1 MLRQDQDTQTIDSYP
16 TVLGGNFL
24 STTSNEHIFMSA
36 FNDAACGMAVVS
48 HEGKW
53 LNVNKAFCRLL
64 GYRKED
70 LLNKSFHD
78 ITHPDDLAD
87 EEQFLPLMAANK
99 TRNFQKEKRYIHK
112 NGNTVWALLS
122 VSSVYDEDGNIP
134 FVINQ
139 IFDITPR
146 KKIEFE
152 LLKAKEEAIHAN
164 KAKSYFLSRM
174 SHELRTPLN
183 AILGFADLL
192 NLTAEES
199 SQAYVGQIQ
208 KAGKH
213 LLDLINEVLEIA
225 RIESGGMSLS
235 MEATNADALIEESMN
250 LLAPMAAKHNISL
263 EHSLTDTCSVNAD
276 PQRFKQVMIN
286 LLSNAIKYNSEGG
299 RVLVRSK
306 QTAGYVSIEVQ
317 DEGKGI
323 SSEHLNDIFLPF
335 NRLGAEQTTI
345 EGTGIGLT
353 LSKHLVEAMGG
364 SIHIKSELGL
374 GSTFEVRFKCA
385 QEAAE
390 LIVQN
395 KQDSSS
401 PFTHEQEIMI
411 VYVEDNISNRGLM
424 NSIMNR
430 VPNMHLSMAN
440 DGTEGLELIKT
451 SVPDV
456 VLLDLHMP
464 GLSGEDVLKELK
476 ADSLTANIPVVIVS
490 ADATPNRIEDLKQ
503 SGASAYLTKP
513 IEVRDL
519 LKTLK
524 EITSKS

>member
-16 TVLGGNFL
+16 TMLGGNFL

-36 FNDAACGMAVVS
+36 FNNAACGMAVVS
-48 HEGKW
+48 HEGNW

-64 GYRKED
+64 GYRKEE

-78 ITHPDDLAD
+78 ITHPDDLAE

-112 NGNTVWALLS
+112 NGSTVWALLS

-152 LLKAKEEAIHAN
+152 LLKAKEEAILAN
-164 KAKSYFLSRM
+164 KAKSHFLSRM

-183 AILGFADLL
+183 AILGFAELL
-192 NLTAEES
+192 NLTVDES
-199 SQAYVGQIQ
+199 SQAYSNQIH

-235 MEATNADALIEESMN
+235 MEVTQADSLIEESMN
-250 LLAPMAAKHNISL
+250 LLAPLAAKHNITL
-263 EHSLTDTCSVNAD
+263 EHTLTDTCTVNAD
-276 PQRFKQVMIN
+276 PQRLKQIMIN
-286 LLSNAIKYNSEGG
+286 LLSNAVKYNSKGG
-299 RVLVRSK
+299 RVFVRTK

-323 SSEHLNDIFLPF
+323 ASEHLHDIFLPF
-335 NRLGAEQTTI
+335 NRLGAEQTNI

-353 LSKHLVEAMGG
+353 LTKHLVEAMGG
-364 SIHIKSELGL
+364 SITVKSEVGQ
-374 GSTFEVRFKCA
+374 GSSFEVKLRCA
-385 QEAAE
+385 QEAPE
-390 LIVQN
+390 LVAQN
-395 KQDSSS
+395 ESSLGS
-401 PFTHEQEIMI
+401 PFIESRNINI

-430 VPNMHLSMAN
+430 VPDMHLSMAN
-440 DGTEGLELIKT
+440 DGTEGLELIRL
-451 SVPDV
+451 SLPDV

-464 GLSGEDVLKELK
+464 GLSGEDVLKALK
-476 ADSLTANIPVVIVS
+476 ADPVTADIPVVIVS
-490 ADATPNRIEDLKQ
+490 ADATPIRIQELKE

-519 LKTLK
+519 LNTIK